1 MQINFPENVV
11 KIIEIFNSHGK
22 SAYAVGGCT
31 RDSIMGK
38 SPNDWDITTSATP
51 NEMIEIFAEEGI
63 RTIPTGIAHG
73 TVSVLLDGV
82 TYECTTYRIE
92 GTYSDSRHPDFV
104 SFSSDICDDL
114 SRRDFTVNAIAAHP
128 SGEFIDAFG
137 GIDDINAKI
146 IRCVGKPKER
156 FSEDALRILRAI
168 RFSATLG
175 FKIDKATFDAAFI
188 TKKGLANV
196 SIERKMTE
204 IAKMIVTD
212 GADDG
217 IKSMFKLGL
226 ENYVIKG
233 LKKPKMSLLSV
244 PATFES
250 RMAALL
256 CECADSI
263 DFAALKLS
271 KKQVTGIKTL
281 LEKPIFDGEND
292 SEILARRVIRYYG
305 EMACEVCEYHGRM
318 SLKSL
323 VEKEISRGACVKISE
338 LKINGTHLIA
348 LGVEKHKFSSLLSA
362 ALDLVIEC
370 PEKNNET
377 DLVEFIKTKI

>member
-1 MQINFPENVV
+1 MQIVFPENVI
-11 KIIEIFNSHGK
+11 KIIEILNKNGK
-22 SAYAVGGCT
+22 TAYAVGGCT

-51 NEMIEIFAEEGI
+51 EQMLEIFAAEGI
-63 RTIPTGIAHG
+63 RTIPTGLSHG

-104 SFSSDICDDL
+104 SFTGDIRDDL

-128 SGEFIDAFG
+128 NGEFIDVFG
-137 GIDDINAKI
+137 GISDIENKI

-156 FSEDALRILRAI
+156 FAEDALRILRAI

-217 IKSMFKLGL
+217 IKNMFKLGL
-226 ENYVIKG
+226 ENYIIKG
-233 LKKPKMSLLSV
+233 LKKPKISLLSV

-256 CECADSI
+256 SECANNV

-271 KKQVTGIKTL
+271 KKQVLGIKTL

-292 SEILARRVIRYYG
+292 SEILARKVIRYYG
-305 EMACEVCEYHGRM
+305 DMAQEVCEFHGRV
-318 SLKSL
+318 SLKIL
-323 VEKEISRGACVKISE
+323 VEKEISSGACVKISD
-338 LKINGTHLIA
+338 LKINGTHLIS
-348 LGVEKHKFSSLLSA
+348 LGVEKHKISSLLTSA
-362 ALDLVIEC
+362 LELVIEC
-370 PEKNNET
+370 PEKNNEA
-377 DLVEFIKTKI
+377 DLIEFIKTKM